1 MNDIKN
7 ENQTNVRVTRPLLSR
22 KMNYILMG
30 LGILLLLIGFFCLSG
45 GGDVPD
51 EAFDGDIFN
60 TRRTVVAPI
69 LLLLGLV
76 AEIVAIMLFLQHDK
90 QEKTDDSFAKTTKA
104 DNAENVRTLQENRL
118 HHDEFVQ
125 KSQIELEQMRP
136 ADLFRYRCK
145 EAIIQV
151 MKPYRQSNNT
161 GFQSVACKKLL
172 SLANQ
177 MSNSTELMETA
188 IVFGYGGDFS
198 NIIYEEIDKA
208 LQTYCNISIYDVW
221 DYNEKYKEFQ
231 LDSSLGLYINSN
243 RLKQALER
251 AVTEQRDSAKQQ

>member
-1 MNDIKN
+1 MNNIKN

-51 EAFDGDIFN
+51 EVFDGEIFN

-243 RLKQALER
+243 RLKQALEK
-251 AVTEQRDSAKQQ
+251 VTEQRDSAKQQ